1 MLKKYWYWQNVLPV
15 TFLAVSSDH
24 TTTLNEILQRFISY
38 YLKYSILKIQ
48 PHMELNQTSQI
59 LQIFQS
65 FSNKSAGK
73 KFENCLETTIFTH
86 VF

>member
-1 MLKKYWYWQNVLPV
+1 MLKKNWYWQNVLPV

-38 YLKYSILKIQ
+38 YLKYSILKIH
-48 PHMELNQTSQI
+48 PLMELNQTSQI
-59 LQIFQS
+59 LQISQS
-65 FSNKSAGK
+65 FSNKSAEK
-73 KFENCLETTIFTH
+73 KFENCLETNIFTD

>member
-38 YLKYSILKIQ
+38 YLKYSILKIH
-48 PHMELNQTSQI
+48 PLMELNQTSQI
-59 LQIFQS
+59 LQISQS
-65 FSNKSAGK
+65 FSNKSAEK
-73 KFENCLETTIFTH
+73 KFENCLETNIFTD

>member
-1 MLKKYWYWQNVLPV
+1 MLPV

-38 YLKYSILKIQ
+38 YLKYSILKIH
-48 PHMELNQTSQI
+48 PLMELNQTSQI
-59 LQIFQS
+59 LQISQS
-65 FSNKSAGK
+65 FSNKSAEK
-73 KFENCLETTIFTH
+73 KFENCLETNIFTD